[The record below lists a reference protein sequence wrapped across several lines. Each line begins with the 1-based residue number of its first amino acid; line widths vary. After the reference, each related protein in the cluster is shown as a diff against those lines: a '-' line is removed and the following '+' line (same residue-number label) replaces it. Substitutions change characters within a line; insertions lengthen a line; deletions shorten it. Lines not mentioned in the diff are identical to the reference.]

1 MYHIHIKQ
9 FLVNSGIFDL
19 PCDVKLRNLFF
30 AYVQK
35 CMQWRN
41 WRKIALSISVQCK
54 ASIS

>member
-35 CMQWRN
+35 CMQWRK